1 MFWQGGNKECYN
13 KIEKKNTKK
22 VKSMTSAGDRVLL
35 VENDPEISDLIAR
48 QVLTSVGYHVDVVV
62 DSSSAIKQA
71 LLTPPDLIIA
81 DLNLPGLSAK
91 DLLVALAS
99 QGISTPLMVI
109 ASKGQEQDIIQ
120 AFRLGAADY
129 LLWPAR
135 DAEVLSAVERV
146 LSRVHEV
153 RDRQRLDMKLSETNH
168 ELQRKVRELTAII
181 NIGKAVVSIT
191 DQRYLFQKI
200 VDGAA
205 QVADAN
211 IAWLLVRD
219 DENKSFLLTAQRGL
233 PEVWAKRINMPL
245 DDGISGLVALS
256 GETLS
261 ISGEPLLKFRVA
273 NLGRSACAIPIKV
286 QKEVIGML
294 VVVRKESR
302 PFEKM
307 EQTLLEA
314 VADYASISLVNARLF
329 RALNSSVQ
337 AAKEGERRQNAL
349 LEAVRSSITEEL
361 QAALYPIEL
370 LLTEKP
376 GHLSEAQRQALQTA
390 RAALQRLGR
399 AAERTTPP
407 VPIALKKK

>member
-1 MFWQGGNKECYN
+1 MA
-13 KIEKKNTKK
+13 
-22 VKSMTSAGDRVLL
+22 SAGDRILL

-48 QVLTSVGYHVDVVV
+48 QVLTSVGYYVDVVV

-91 DLLVALAS
+91 DLLVALSS

-109 ASKGQEQDIIQ
+109 ANKGQEQDIIQ

-146 LSRVHEV
+146 LSHVHEV
-153 RDRQRLDMKLSETNH
+153 RDRQRLDLKLSEVNH
-168 ELQRKVRELTAII
+168 ELQQKVRELSAII

-191 DQRYLFQKI
+191 DQRFLFQKI

-205 QVADAN
+205 QVASAN

-219 DENKSFLLTAQRGL
+219 DENRSFLLTAQRGL
-233 PEVWAKRINMPL
+233 PEVWAKKINMPL

-273 NLGRSACAIPIKV
+273 NLGRAACAIPIKV

-307 EQTLLEA
+307 DQTLLEA

-329 RALNSSVQ
+329 RALNSSAQ
-337 AAKEGERRQNAL
+337 ASREGERRQNAL
-349 LEAVRSSITEEL
+349 LESVRSSITEEL
-361 QAALYPIEL
+361 QAAVYPIEL
-370 LLTEKP
+370 LLTGKV
-376 GHLSEAQRQALQTA
+376 GSLSEPQRQAMQTA
-390 RAALQRLGR
+390 RAALQRLAR

-407 VPIALKKK
+407 VPITLKKK

>member
-1 MFWQGGNKECYN
+1 MAS
-13 KIEKKNTKK
+13 T
-22 VKSMTSAGDRVLL
+22 GDRILL
-35 VENDPEISDLIAR
+35 VENDPVISDIIAR
-48 QVLTSVGYHVDVVV
+48 QALKSVGYQVDVVD
-62 DSSSAIKQA
+62 DSSSAIKRSLQ
-71 LLTPPDLIIA
+71 TPPDLIIA

-99 QGISTPLMVI
+99 QGVNTPLLVI
-109 ASKGQEQDIIQ
+109 ANKGQEQDIIQ

-135 DAEVLSAVERV
+135 DAEVVSVVERV
-146 LSRVHEV
+146 LKSVH
-153 RDRQRLDMKLSETNH
+153 DMHARQQLDLKLSETHH

-181 NIGKAVVSIT
+181 NIGKAVISIR
-191 DQRYLFQKI
+191 DQRFLFQKI

-219 DENKSFLLTAQRGL
+219 EENKTFLLTAQRGL
-233 PEVWAKRINMPL
+233 PDVWSKKMNMPL

-261 ISGEPLLKFRVA
+261 IAGEPLLKFKVA
-273 NLGRSACAIPIKV
+273 NLGRSACAVPIKI

-302 PFEKM
+302 PFEKI

-314 VADYASISLVNARLF
+314 VTDYASISLVNARLF
-329 RALNSSVQ
+329 RALNNSMKTSRD
-337 AAKEGERRQNAL
+337 GERRQNAL
-349 LEAVRSSITEEL
+349 LESIRSSISEEL
-361 QAALYPIEL
+361 QSATYPIDL
-370 LLTEKP
+370 LLTEKQ
-376 GHLSEAQRQALQTA
+376 GRLSEFQRQALQTT
-390 RAALQRLGR
+390 RAALQRLAR
-399 AAERTTPP
+399 AAEKTTPP
-407 VPIALKKK
+407 VPVTLKKK

>member
-1 MFWQGGNKECYN
+1 
-13 KIEKKNTKK
+13 
-22 VKSMTSAGDRVLL
+22 
-35 VENDPEISDLIAR
+35 
-48 QVLTSVGYHVDVVV
+48 VVA

-71 LLTPPDLIIA
+71 LVTPPDLIIA

-91 DLLVALAS
+91 DLLVALSS
-99 QGISTPLMVI
+99 QGINTPLMVI
-109 ASKGQEQDIIQ
+109 ANKGQEQDIIQ

-146 LSRVHEV
+146 LIHVHEV

-191 DQRYLFQKI
+191 DQRFLFQKI

-233 PEVWAKRINMPL
+233 PDVWAKKINLPL

-273 NLGRSACAIPIKV
+273 NLGRSACAVPIKV

-329 RALNSSVQ
+329 RALSSSVQ
-337 AAKEGERRQNAL
+337 ASKDGERRQNAL

-376 GHLSEAQRQALQTA
+376 GHLSEPQRQALQTA

-407 VPIALKKK
+407 VPIAIKKK

>member
-1 MFWQGGNKECYN
+1 MA
-13 KIEKKNTKK
+13 
-22 VKSMTSAGDRVLL
+22 SAGDRILL

-48 QVLTSVGYHVDVVV
+48 QVLMSVGYYVDVAI

-91 DLLVALAS
+91 DLLVALSS
-99 QGISTPLMVI
+99 QGINTPSMVI
-109 ASKGQEQDIIQ
+109 AQKGQEQDIIQ

-146 LSRVHEV
+146 LSRVHAV
-153 RDRQRLDMKLSETNH
+153 RDRQRLDLKLSEVNH
-168 ELQRKVRELTAII
+168 ELQQKVRELSAII

-191 DQRYLFQKI
+191 DQRFLVQKI

-205 QVADAN
+205 HVADAN

-219 DENKSFLLTAQRGL
+219 DESKAFVLSAQRGL
-233 PEVWAKRINMPL
+233 PDVWAKKINMPL

-273 NLGRSACAIPIKV
+273 NLGRSACAVPIKV

-294 VVVRKESR
+294 VVVRKDSR

-314 VADYASISLVNARLF
+314 IADYASISLVNARLF

-337 AAKEGERRQNAL
+337 TSKEGERRQNAL
-349 LEAVRSSITEEL
+349 LESIRSSISEEL
-361 QAALYPIEL
+361 QSATYPIDL
-370 LLTEKP
+370 LLKDKNSS
-376 GHLSEAQRQALQTA
+376 LSELQRQALQTA
-390 RAALQRLGR
+390 RAALQRLAR
-399 AAERTTPP
+399 AAEKTTPP
-407 VPIALKKK
+407 VSIALKKK